1 MKKLLF
7 VINTLGQAGAETALL
22 NLLRQID
29 PKEYEISLY
38 VLMGQGEMV
47 GELPEYVRLLNGSF
61 CESPVLSASGRRLMV
76 RRVMAAAFRR
86 GTVFRLLPYLI
97 RHFFSMAAKRQIQPD
112 KLLWRLLS
120 DGGERFEEEYDLAV
134 AYLEGGSAY
143 YVSDHVKAAKKA
155 AFIHIDY
162 ELAGYNR
169 ALDKEC
175 YLNFDRIF
183 AVSDEAKSSFERAY
197 PECGEKC
204 DLFPNLLDVEGIRRK
219 AAQPGGFDD
228 GFKGIRILTVGRLIT
243 QKAYD
248 VALEAMELLKERG
261 EQVRWYVL
269 GEGNQ
274 RSFLE
279 EKRKRLGLEEDFLLP
294 GAVKNPYPY
303 FAQADIYVH
312 ATRFEGKSIAIQ
324 EAQILGKAI
333 LVSDCSGNR
342 EQVIQGVDG
351 LLCELTPE
359 SICGGIQALIHDPKL
374 RGRLGRKAAER
385 TFENREGLKK
395 LLELSA
401 ENSAQKIPRER
412 L

>member
-29 PKEYEISLY
+29 PKRYEISLY

-47 GELPEYVRLLNGSF
+47 SELPGHVRLLNSSF
-61 CESPVLSASGRRLMV
+61 CESPVLSAEGRRLMV
-76 RRVMAAAFRR
+76 RRVLTAAFRR
-86 GTVFRLLPYLI
+86 GTVFRLMPYLI
-97 RHFFSMAAKRQIQPD
+97 RHFFSMAAKGKIQTD

-120 DGGERFEEEYDLAV
+120 DGGQRFSEKYDLAV

-143 YVSDHVKAAKKA
+143 YVADHIRAGSKA
-155 AFIHIDY
+155 AFVHVDY
-162 ELAGYNR
+162 GQAGYNR
-169 ALDKEC
+169 KLDKDC
-175 YLNFDRIF
+175 YLKFDRVF
-183 AVSDEAKSSFERAY
+183 TVSDEVKTSFDKEY
-197 PECGEKC
+197 PECVERS
-204 DLFPNLLDVEGIRRK
+204 FVFHNLLDVEGIRQK
-219 AAQPGGFDD
+219 AAMQGGFEDD
-228 GFKGIRILTVGRLIT
+228 FQGIRILTVGRLTT

-248 VALEAMELLKERG
+248 VAMEAMSLLKERE

-274 RSFLE
+274 RSLLE
-279 EKRKRLGLEEDFLLP
+279 EKRKKLGLEEDFLLP

-303 FAQADIYVH
+303 FKQADIYVH

-359 SICGGIQALIHDPKL
+359 GICEGIQRLIHDPEL
-374 RGRLGRKAAER
+374 RSRLGRKAGER
-385 TFENREGLKK
+385 SFGDRDGLER
-395 LLELSA
+395 LLELSM
-401 ENSAQKIPRER
+401 ER
-412 L
+412 T

>member
-29 PKEYEISLY
+29 PKQYDISLY

-47 GELPEYVRLLNGSF
+47 SELPDHVRLLNSSF
-61 CESPVLSASGRRLMV
+61 CESPVLSREGRRLMI
-76 RRVMAAAFRR
+76 RRVLGAAFRR
-86 GTVFRLLPYLI
+86 GTVFRLMPYLL
-97 RHFFSMAAKRQIQPD
+97 RHFFSMAGKRQLQLD

-120 DGGERFEEEYDLAV
+120 DGGQRFSQEYDLAV

-143 YVSDHVKAAKKA
+143 YVADHVKAVKKA
-155 AFIHIDY
+155 AFVHVDY
-162 ELAGYNR
+162 GQAGYNR
-169 ALDKEC
+169 KLDKDC
-175 YLNFDRIF
+175 YLKFNRVF
-183 AVSDEAKSSFERAY
+183 AVSDEVKTSFDKVY
-197 PECGEKC
+197 PECAVRS
-204 DLFPNLLDVEGIRRK
+204 FVFHNLLDAGEIRRK
-219 AAQPGGFDD
+219 AALQGGFEDD
-228 GFKGIRILTVGRLIT
+228 FQGIRILTVGRLTT

-248 VALEAMELLKERG
+248 IALEAMNLLKERG
-261 EQVRWYVL
+261 EQARWYVL
-269 GEGNQ
+269 GEGDQ

-279 EKRKRLGLEEDFLLP
+279 EKRKKLGLERDFLMP

-342 EQVIQGVDG
+342 EQVTRGVDG
-351 LLCELTPE
+351 LICELAPD
-359 SICGGIQALIHDPKL
+359 SICDGIQKLIHDPDL
-374 RGRLGRKAAER
+374 RNRFGRKAAER
-385 TFENREGLKK
+385 SFDDREGLKK
-395 LLELSA
+395 LLELVG
-401 ENSAQKIPRER
+401 
-412 L
+412 

>member
-29 PKEYEISLY
+29 PKQYEISLY

-47 GELPEYVRLLNGSF
+47 SELPDYVRLLNSSF
-61 CESPVLSASGRRLMV
+61 CESPVLSKEGRRLMI

-86 GTVFRLLPYLI
+86 GTVFKLMPYLI
-97 RHFFSMAAKRQIQPD
+97 RHFCSMAARRQLQPD

-120 DGGERFEEEYDLAV
+120 DGGQRFSKEYDLAV

-143 YVSDHVKAAKKA
+143 YVADHVRAGRKA
-155 AFIHIDY
+155 AFVHVDY
-162 ELAGYNR
+162 GQAGYNR
-169 ALDKEC
+169 KLDKDC
-175 YLNFDRIF
+175 YLNFDRVF
-183 AVSDEAKSSFERAY
+183 AVSDEVKKSFDKVY
-197 PECGEKC
+197 PECVERS
-204 DLFPNLLDVEGIRRK
+204 FVFHNLLDVEEIRRK
-219 AAQPGGFDD
+219 ALLPGGFDD
-228 GFKGIRILTVGRLIT
+228 EFQGIRILTVGRLTT

-248 VALEAMELLKERG
+248 VALDAMGLLKRKGER
-261 EQVRWYVL
+261 VRWYVL
-269 GEGNQ
+269 GEGDQ
-274 RSFLE
+274 RNLLE

-342 EQVIQGVDG
+342 EQVTKGVDG
-351 LLCELTPE
+351 LFCELTPE
-359 SICGGIQALIHDPKL
+359 SICDGIQILIHDPDL
-374 RGRLGRKAAER
+374 RNRFGRKAAER
-385 TFENREGLKK
+385 SFGDREGLEK
-395 LLELSA
+395 LLELSV
-401 ENSAQKIPRER
+401 ER
-412 L
+412 T